1 MIRVQYQLREPLQ
14 LYWSEYARLC
24 SNSFK
29 KNKTETLKAL
39 NTFISVFH
47 MTCSTWASKGFAAHN
62 PSILHLVVAPFGAR
76 KEKQTY
82 SLDWLQK
89 SWGCY
94 QQPCSVSLCHASRKR
109 ILKLSRQGNIRAIGQ
124 VRVGL
129 RTVQNL
135 QLSQGQLAMD
145 KMALQSPVHM
155 LCLFIPSLL
164 TDDCQLPSLEI
175 VVDN

>member
-29 KNKTETLKAL
+29 NNKTETLKAL

-62 PSILHLVVAPFGAR
+62 PSIFHLVVAPFGAR
-76 KEKQTY
+76 KEKQTH

-94 QQPCSVSLCHASRKR
+94 QQPCSVSLCRASRKR

-129 RTVQNL
+129 RTVPRTCSSARANQPWTKWSFNP
-135 QLSQGQLAMD
+135 LSTCF
-145 KMALQSPVHM
+145 V
-155 LCLFIPSLL
+155 SLSHR
-164 TDDCQLPSLEI
+164 CSQMIAS
-175 VVDN
+175 